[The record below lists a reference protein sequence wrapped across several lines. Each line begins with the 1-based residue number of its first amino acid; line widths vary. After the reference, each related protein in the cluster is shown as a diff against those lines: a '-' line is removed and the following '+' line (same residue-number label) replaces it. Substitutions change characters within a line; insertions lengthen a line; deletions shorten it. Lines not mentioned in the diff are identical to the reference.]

1 MKLTLDVSWYCDIT
15 KDISEDILRNLVTS
29 TESMLYGV
37 LYHEGFKCVD
47 SCDESS
53 ILIGFDYSVSDK
65 KPTSRFF
72 ITVDLQESEK
82 DNYPDVKQELTSVGV
97 DFTEFTIPLLNNQ
110 YLNSE
115 GIDAKCVYI
124 IEE

>member
-29 TESMLYGV
+29 TESMIFGI
-37 LYHEGFKCVD
+37 LYHEGFKYVN
-47 SCDESS
+47 SCDEAS

-65 KPTSRFF
+65 KSTSRFF
-72 ITVDLQESEK
+72 ITVGLQESEK
-82 DNYPDVKQELTSVGV
+82 DNYFDVKQELTSVGV

-115 GIDAKCVYI
+115 GIDAKCVYT